1 MLLTCSCG
9 GSGGSGHNE
18 GVSEGMSEGVSEGS
32 EEGAIDEGSE
42 EGAFE
47 GIGEGQEEG
56 EEEGNTEGS
65 EEGNGEQAECGDLQY
80 QLDILEQVNQARSE
94 ARYCGEDYYPAVS
107 AVTWNCKLEDAA
119 QLHTDDMIENNFF
132 SHTGSD
138 GLTVANR
145 VINQGYYY
153 YYVGENIAAG
163 QMTVESVMEA
173 WLNSPGHCANIMRSN
188 YTEVAVVYET
198 SSQTDYYIYWTQ
210 VFASPQ

>member
-1 MLLTCSCG
+1 MKKIILIIAILLCSCG
-9 GSGGSGHNE
+9 GSGGSGNSEGAAEGISEGIDEGAIEEGSEE
-18 GVSEGMSEGVSEGS
+18 GVSEG
-32 EEGAIDEGSE
+32 
-42 EGAFE
+42 
-47 GIGEGQEEG
+47 IGEEQEEG
-56 EEEGNTEGS
+56 EEEGNTEG
-65 EEGNGEQAECGDLQY
+65 NDEQAECGDLQY
-80 QLDILEQVNQARSE
+80 QQEILELVNQARSE

-138 GLTVANR
+138 GLSVANR

>member
-9 GSGGSGHNE
+9 GSGGSGRNE
-18 GVSEGMSEGVSEGS
+18 GVSEDIDEGAIEDGS
-32 EEGAIDEGSE
+32 EEGVS
-42 EGAFE
+42 E
-47 GIGEGQEEG
+47 GIGEGQEE
-56 EEEGNTEGS
+56 EEDGNTEGGA
-65 EEGNGEQAECGDLQY
+65 EGNDEQAECGDLQY
-80 QLDILEQVNQARSE
+80 QQEILELVNQARSE

-138 GLTVANR
+138 GLSVANR

-173 WLNSPGHCANIMRSN
+173 WLNSPGHCSNIMRSN

>member
-1 MLLTCSCG
+1 MKKIILIIAILLCSCG
-9 GSGGSGHNE
+9 GSGGSGNSEGAAEGISEGIDEGAIEEGSEE
-18 GVSEGMSEGVSEGS
+18 GVSEG
-32 EEGAIDEGSE
+32 
-42 EGAFE
+42 
-47 GIGEGQEEG
+47 IGEEQEEG
-56 EEEGNTEGS
+56 EEEGNT
-65 EEGNGEQAECGDLQY
+65 EGNGEQAECGDLQY
-80 QLDILEQVNQARSE
+80 QQEILEQVNQARSE

-138 GLTVANR
+138 GLSVANR